1 MGCKKISFISCITT
15 SSSVNPFSMLQSKF
29 RLASLLYYV
38 KSSRALSCI
47 QRQTSSASSCTWLLK
62 VKFSIVM
69 YWTTLKWAQLRHV
82 RSLIEPNFVMCI
94 YYLKYVKSSS
104 ACMVLYCTTSR
115 QVQSAQSCTTS
126 NQVQSHMQSCTTSNQ
141 VQSAQSCTVHYIK
154 SSLVSVVLYLINSS
168 SVSTVL
174 HNIISSSVS
183 TVLHNIIS
191 SSVSTILFHSD

>member
-104 ACMVLYCTTSR
+104 AW
-115 QVQSAQSCTTS
+115 
-126 NQVQSHMQSCTTSNQ
+126 
-141 VQSAQSCTVHYIK
+141 SCTVLRHVKFSQRSLALHPIK
-154 SSLVSVVLYLINSS
+154 FSHTCSPALPQIKFSQRSPVQC
-168 SVSTVL
+168 T
-174 HNIISSSVS
+174 IS
-183 TVLHNIIS
+183 NQA
-191 SSVSTILFHSD
+191 

>member
-1 MGCKKISFISCITT
+1 
-15 SSSVNPFSMLQSKF
+15 MLQSKF

-38 KSSRALSCI
+38 KSSRTLSCI

-104 ACMVLYCTTSR
+104 AW
-115 QVQSAQSCTTS
+115 SCTVLRHVKFSQRSLALCTS